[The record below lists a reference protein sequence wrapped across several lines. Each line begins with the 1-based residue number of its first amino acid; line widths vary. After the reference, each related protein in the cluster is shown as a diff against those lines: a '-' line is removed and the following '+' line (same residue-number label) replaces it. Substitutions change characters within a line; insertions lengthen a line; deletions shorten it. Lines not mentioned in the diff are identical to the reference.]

1 MEAALNS
8 LDDTT
13 LIQFIDDTIEF
24 LKGVRVPF
32 LSRYS
37 E

>member
-1 MEAALNS
+1 MEEALNQ

-13 LIQFIDDTIEF
+13 LIQFVDDTIEF

-32 LSRYS
+32 LTRYS